1 MDLNKANN
9 EIKSYIN
16 EVSFIGEKYRTK
28 LIKLINKNFYVN
40 LPIENYLYLNISL
53 NENGN
58 VSMKDVIY
66 ETQIPIKDN
75 NDLEKRYNNFKLD
88 IEKILNKK
96 EYSFETKNRSSNIN
110 NILIALFL
118 TIIIIIVLIYAIRE
132 FISGNVF
139 GVIWFLIILIS
150 YNVIPRIRN
159 NLQERY
165 RRAFRYLKKVLKN
178 LKK

>member
-53 NENGN
+53 KENGN

-66 ETQIPIKDN
+66 ETQIPIKDD

-96 EYSFETKNRSSNIN
+96 EYSFETKNRSN
-110 NILIALFL
+110 NIKIF
-118 TIIIIIVLIYAIRE
+118 
-132 FISGNVF
+132 
-139 GVIWFLIILIS
+139 
-150 YNVIPRIRN
+150 
-159 NLQERY
+159 
-165 RRAFRYLKKVLKN
+165 
-178 LKK
+178 